1 MPRNQ
6 EVIRQ
11 WHVLRAVA
19 ASRLG
24 LTIDALAREHRVTT
38 RTIRRDVTAL
48 EEAGFPLY
56 QEKGDGPPR
65 WKIEPHALRGL
76 DTTFTLV
83 ELCALYFSRV
93 TLEFLAGAPFHDDLQ
108 RAFSRFEQA
117 LTPNM
122 RKFLDRLPGVIAAKR
137 LPGGKRH
144 DVRHRDRVAQLLDAS
159 LHRRKVR
166 MRYYSLASRRAKD
179 YDADPHRVVY
189 AEGGLYLVAY
199 VPEYREVRTF
209 AVERIQQLSLRH
221 EHFAEPPHPGADV
234 FPHSLGVHSGSPER
248 VEVEFSARVATYVAE
263 RNWHPSQK
271 VQPHPDG
278 SVRIELHVCNDWA
291 LRRWIL
297 GFGSNARVLAPSS
310 LADDI
315 LDELEAAQ
323 EQYTPPLDLEIV
335 PRVSYDLTTQRVLP
349 FAELHHLS

>member
-6 EVIRQ
+6 EVVRQ
-11 WHVLRAVA
+11 WQLLRAVA
-19 ASRLG
+19 ASRFG
-24 LTIDALAREHRVTT
+24 LTIDALAREYRVTT
-38 RTIRRDVTAL
+38 RTIRRDLTAL

-56 QEKGDGPPR
+56 QEKVDGSTR
-65 WKIEPHALRGL
+65 WRLDSQALRRL
-76 DTTFTLV
+76 DTTFSLV

-108 RAFSRFEQA
+108 RAFRRFEQA

-122 RKFLDRLPGVIAAKR
+122 RRFLDRLPGVIAAKR
-137 LPGGKRH
+137 LPGRKRH
-144 DVRHRDRVAQLLDAS
+144 DTRHRDRIAQLLDAS

-166 MRYYSLASRRAKD
+166 MRYYSLASRRTKD
-179 YDADPHRVVY
+179 YDVDPYRVVY

-209 AVERIQQLSLRH
+209 AVERIERLTLRD
-221 EHFAEPPHPGADV
+221 EHFAEPSQAGADV
-234 FPHSLGVHSGSPER
+234 FPHSLGVHSGPPER
-248 VEVEFSARVATYVAE
+248 IEVEFSARVATYVAE
-263 RNWHPSQK
+263 RQWHASQK
-271 VQPHPDG
+271 VHSHPDG
-278 SVRIELHVCNDWA
+278 TVTIELHVCNDWA

-315 LDELEAAQ
+315 LDELEAAR
-323 EQYTPPLDLEIV
+323 ELYTPALDLDV

-349 FAELHHLS
+349 FPELHRLS